1 MQQASVIDT
10 HLLAQIRKYFEL
22 CTNNSGDRVLYYP
35 SAVSVGKPTDC
46 QLSSNLELSQEQLIC

>member
-22 CTNNSGDRVLYYP
+22 YTNNSGDRVLY
-35 SAVSVGKPTDC
+35 
-46 QLSSNLELSQEQLIC
+46 